1 MNYFKLAWRNI
12 WRNKKRT
19 LITAGSVYFALLL
32 SVLMIGLQKGVF
44 NNMIKVSVEDFY
56 GYVQVHK
63 KGYTEDKTL
72 VNTLEYN
79 DKIKKCLLSNKNV
92 NALHPRIETFSLSA
106 YGDKT
111 KGIAVIAVIPEL
123 EFAKPGLKKRLIAG
137 EFPASESGGLVV
149 TEKYA
154 EYMGVGVGDSIAFI
168 GQGYQGVSAI
178 GLYRVAGI
186 IKIPNPQLNSGLAY
200 MELSEA
206 QELFNLEGRLTSIVL
221 RLNDNKK
228 LEETTKELTD
238 VLPSDYEIFTWSQ
251 EMPQLKQLIESK
263 AGGSQIILMILYI
276 VVGFGIFG
284 TALMMTAERIKEF
297 AIMIAVG
304 MQKSKIIIVV
314 ALEMFLIAIVGIFG
328 SIVTSFPIMY
338 YLHLNPMKL
347 TGEIANTYESIG
359 LEPIMPIAWDI
370 SYYYPQPVIV
380 LVITFIAI
388 MYPLYGIRKI
398 KLIKAMKK

>member
-1 MNYFKLAWRNI
+1 
-12 WRNKKRT
+12 
-19 LITAGSVYFALLL
+19 
-32 SVLMIGLQKGVF
+32 
-44 NNMIKVSVEDFY
+44 
-56 GYVQVHK
+56 
-63 KGYTEDKTL
+63 
-72 VNTLEYN
+72 
-79 DKIKKCLLSNKNV
+79 
-92 NALHPRIETFSLSA
+92 
-106 YGDKT
+106 
-111 KGIAVIAVIPEL
+111 
-123 EFAKPGLKKRLIAG
+123 
-137 EFPASESGGLVV
+137 
-149 TEKYA
+149 
-154 EYMGVGVGDSIAFI
+154 MGVGVGDSIAFI